1 MKIPKLK
8 TKDLLTITDLD
19 KNEIISLYRLTEE
32 LKKDLKKGVHH
43 DLLQKK
49 TLAMIFEKSSTRTRV
64 SFETGMA
71 QLGGHALFLSGNDIH
86 TGRGESLSDT
96 AQVLSR
102 YVDGIMIRTFSHE
115 KAISLAEN
123 SNIPVMNGLTDS
135 FHPCQ
140 ALTDYFTIYEREKE
154 MSNTRLVYIGDG
166 NNVSNSL
173 ILGAAILGINISV
186 ASPEG
191 YSPSQD
197 VVDEALKHA
206 SKSGA
211 DITITTDINTAV
223 KEADYL
229 YTDVWTSMG
238 QEEESEKRKNDFAGY
253 KITMDLV
260 KKAHEGCKVMHCLPA
275 HRGEEID
282 ADVMESDSSIIF
294 DQAENRMHVQKAIM
308 CALMSHPE

>member
-19 KNEIISLYRLTEE
+19 RDEILDIYRVTEQ
-32 LKKDLKKGVHH
+32 LKQDLKKGEHH
-43 DLLQKK
+43 NLLHKK

-64 SFETGMA
+64 SFETGIT
-71 QLGGHALFLSGNDIH
+71 QLGGYALFLSGNDIQV
-86 TGRGESLSDT
+86 GRGEPLSDT
-96 AQVLSR
+96 ARVLSR
-102 YVDGIMIRTFSHE
+102 YVDGILVRTFSHE

-123 SNIPVMNGLTDS
+123 SDIPVINGLTDS

-140 ALTDYFTIYEREKE
+140 ALTDYFTIYEREKNI
-154 MSNTRLVYIGDG
+154 SDTQIVYIGDG

-173 ILGAAILGINISV
+173 ILGAAILGTKIIV

-191 YSPSQD
+191 YFPSQD
-197 VVDEALKHA
+197 VVDEARKLA
-206 SKSGA
+206 SNSGA
-211 DITITTDINTAV
+211 DIKITADIHNAV
-223 KEADYL
+223 SDADYL

-238 QEEESEKRKNDFAGY
+238 QEEESEKRRNDLADY

-260 KKAHEGCKVMHCLPA
+260 SKAKKGCKIMHCLPA

-308 CALMSHPE
+308 CALMS

>member
-1 MKIPKLK
+1 MQIPKLK

-19 KNEIISLYRLTEE
+19 RNEIISLYKFTEQ
-32 LKKDLKKGVHH
+32 LKKDLYKGIHH
-43 DLLQKK
+43 NLLQKK

-64 SFETGMA
+64 SFETGIV
-71 QLGGHALFLSGNDIH
+71 QLGGYALFLSGNDIQI
-86 TGRGESLSDT
+86 GRGEPLSDT
-96 AQVLSR
+96 ARVLSR
-102 YVDGIMIRTFSHE
+102 YVNGIMVRTFSHE

-123 SNIPVMNGLTDS
+123 SDIPVINGLTDS

-140 ALTDYFTIYEREKE
+140 ALTDYFTIFEREKNI
-154 MSNTRLVYIGDG
+154 SDARIVYIGDG

-173 ILGAAILGINISV
+173 ILGAAILGSDISI

-191 YSPSQD
+191 YSPPQD
-197 VVDEALKHA
+197 VVEEALQLA
-206 SKSGA
+206 AKSGA
-211 DITITTDINTAV
+211 NITITTDINSAV
-223 KEADYL
+223 IDANYL

-238 QEEESEKRKNDFAGY
+238 QEEESEKRKNDFTGY

-260 KKAHEGCKVMHCLPA
+260 QKAKKGCKVMHCLPA

-282 ADVMESDSSIIF
+282 AHVIDSESSIIF

-308 CALMSHPE
+308 CALLL